1 MTHWRRY
8 IARRLLLAA
17 ITVLGVITAVFL
29 LTHILP
35 GNPALVRAGQFAD
48 ERTVRELEKQM
59 GLDKPLY
66 VQFGTYL
73 VNLTQGNF
81 GQSYTSGHPV
91 TADLKHRVPAT
102 VELALY
108 SFLIAMVVALPL
120 GVAAALKRGGWADRL
135 CTSLVVGGA
144 SIPVFWL
151 ALMLVYL
158 FYFQL
163 GVVKA
168 PTGRLDNFM
177 DAPRAITH
185 LYTIDA
191 LLTGNWAVLKS
202 ALAHLLLPSLSMAF
216 IEIAPLAKVTRTA
229 MGQVLGADY
238 ILSARAMGIPDR
250 QIALRD
256 ALQNAMVPVVTMIGL
271 VLGYLMAASV
281 LVERIFSWP
290 GLGQYGWNALMA
302 NDFDAIQGFVLVVGI
317 TYVFI
322 NIAVDVLYSIIDPRI
337 RLD

>member
-1 MTHWRRY
+1 MAQWRRY
-8 IARRLLLAA
+8 IARRLLLAVVT
-17 ITVLGVITAVFL
+17 IFGVIVTVFL

-35 GNPALVRAGQFAD
+35 GNPALVRAGGFAD
-48 ERTVRELEKQM
+48 EQTIKQLEHEM
-59 GLDKPLY
+59 GLDRPLY
-66 VQFGTYL
+66 AQFGTYL
-73 VNLTQGNF
+73 VHLARGNL
-81 GQSYTSGHPV
+81 GQSFTSGHPV
-91 TADLKHRVPAT
+91 TQDLIQRVPAT

-120 GVAAALKRGGWADRL
+120 GVAAALKRGGFWDKL
-135 CTSLVVGGA
+135 CDFFVVSGA
-144 SIPVFWL
+144 AVPVFWL
-151 ALMLVYL
+151 ALMLIYV
-158 FYFQL
+158 FYFKWS
-163 GVVKA
+163 VVQA

-177 DAPRAITH
+177 DPPKAITH

-191 LLTGNWAVLKS
+191 LLTGNWAVFKS
-202 ALAHLLLPSLSMAF
+202 AFAHLLLPSISMAF

-238 ILSARAMGIPDR
+238 ILAARAMGIPER
-250 QIALRD
+250 TIALRD

-281 LVERIFSWP
+281 LVERIFAWP

-302 NDFDAIQGFVLVVGI
+302 NDFDAIQGFVLIIGVS
-317 TYVFI
+317 YVFI
-322 NIAVDVLYSIIDPRI
+322 NIAVDLLYSAIDPRI